1 MGGEVV
7 GPKAKATANGDVTSH
22 PALAAKP
29 AIHIIVLG
37 ASGGPKENNVT
48 ALLVRS
54 VASDWKR
61 GSVIGVDA
69 GVHLGA
75 IEAILRDTQPPD
87 LGKTAALPLPHTLT
101 TGPFAGFVLPH
112 PTPAQNAL
120 HFHQSVVEGFII
132 THPHLDHI
140 NGMVINTAAPPGG
153 RAKRVAGLPY
163 TIATL
168 KTDIFNNRI
177 WPNLTDENNGAGLV
191 TFSRLLDG
199 GSPVLGEGANRGYL
213 EICDGLLV
221 KTFSVSHGACI
232 EQHTHRGSIDDGTTT
247 ASPTFPGGGL
257 VDRRRSSAPAL
268 APDAPPSSSSSSLC
282 VSESSASFLRDAAT
296 AREVLVFGDVEPD
309 SLSLSPRNRRVWRE
323 AAPKIA
329 DGHLAAI
336 CIECSYDDAQPDDC
350 LYGHLTPRFLME
362 ELTVLA
368 WEVRALLAASPT
380 ARGKRKRAGS
390 EITVGGGKRL
400 VPAGEDAISPRTAV
414 SRSGSGGGGGDA
426 NSPHLSSPTARLSLV
441 SGGQT
446 PPLTVWDAPPP
457 PLPVPV
463 PAALDTGGEV
473 AGGELRGVKVIVIH
487 VKDKMNGGEPA
498 GERILRQLR
507 AHEEGARLGCEFVVA
522 REGGSYYL

>member
-1 MGGEVV
+1 
-7 GPKAKATANGDVTSH
+7 
-22 PALAAKP
+22 
-29 AIHIIVLG
+29 
-37 ASGGPKENNVT
+37 
-48 ALLVRS
+48 
-54 VASDWKR
+54 
-61 GSVIGVDA
+61 
-69 GVHLGA
+69 
-75 IEAILRDTQPPD
+75 
-87 LGKTAALPLPHTLT
+87 
-101 TGPFAGFVLPH
+101 
-112 PTPAQNAL
+112 
-120 HFHQSVVEGFII
+120 
-132 THPHLDHI
+132 
-140 NGMVINTAAPPGG
+140 MVINTAAPPGG

-163 TIATL
+163 TISTL
-168 KTDIFNNRI
+168 KNDIFNNRI

-199 GSPVLGEGANRGYL
+199 GSPVLGEGTTRGYL

-232 EQHTHRGSIDDGTTT
+232 EQHSHRGSIDDGSTS
-247 ASPTFPGGGL
+247 ASPTV

-268 APDAPPSSSSSSLC
+268 VADTSPSLC

-329 DGHLAAI
+329 DGNLAAI

-350 LYGHLTPRFLME
+350 LYGHLTPRFLVE
-362 ELTVLA
+362 ELAVLA
-368 WEVRALLAASPT
+368 AEVRALAVSP

-390 EITVGGGKRL
+390 EVVIAGGHQGKRL
-400 VPAGEDAISPRTAV
+400 VPAGEDNISPRTAV
-414 SRSGSGGGGGDA
+414 RGGGDA
-426 NSPHLSSPTARLSLV
+426 NSPHLSSPTARLSLG
-441 SGGQT
+441 SAGGQQT

-457 PLPVPV
+457 PVV
-463 PAALDTGGEV
+463 DTRAGGG
-473 AGGELRGVKVIVIH
+473 GGELRGVKVIVIH

-507 AHEEGARLGCEFVVA
+507 AHEERVGLGCEFLVA

>member
-1 MGGEVV
+1 
-7 GPKAKATANGDVTSH
+7 
-22 PALAAKP
+22 
-29 AIHIIVLG
+29 
-37 ASGGPKENNVT
+37 
-48 ALLVRS
+48 
-54 VASDWKR
+54 
-61 GSVIGVDA
+61 
-69 GVHLGA
+69 
-75 IEAILRDTQPPD
+75 
-87 LGKTAALPLPHTLT
+87 
-101 TGPFAGFVLPH
+101 
-112 PTPAQNAL
+112 
-120 HFHQSVVEGFII
+120 
-132 THPHLDHI
+132 
-140 NGMVINTAAPPGG
+140 MVINTAAPPGG

-163 TIATL
+163 TISTL
-168 KTDIFNNRI
+168 KNDIFNNRI

-232 EQHTHRGSIDDGTTT
+232 EQHTHRGSIDDGTA
-247 ASPTFPGGGL
+247 ASPTFPL
-257 VDRRRSSAPAL
+257 AVDRRRSSAPAL
-268 APDAPPSSSSSSLC
+268 VPDAGAPSLC

-329 DGHLAAI
+329 DGNLAAI

-362 ELTVLA
+362 ELGVLA
-368 WEVRALLAASPT
+368 AEVRALAVSP
-380 ARGKRKRAGS
+380 AKGKRKRAGS
-390 EITVGGGKRL
+390 EVVVGGGKRL
-400 VPAGEDAISPRTAV
+400 VPSAGEDNISPRTAV
-414 SRSGSGGGGGDA
+414 RGSSRDA

-441 SGGQT
+441 SSGGQT

-457 PLPVPV
+457 LPVPV
-463 PAALDTGGEV
+463 VDTRAGGGG
-473 AGGELRGVKVIVIH
+473 GGELRGVKVIVIH

-507 AHEEGARLGCEFVVA
+507 AHEERVGLGCEFLVA

>member
-1 MGGEVV
+1 MGGEL
-7 GPKAKATANGDVTSH
+7 GTKLKTNGDVTSH
-22 PALAAKP
+22 PALPTKP

-75 IEAILRDTQPPD
+75 IEAILRETQPPN
-87 LGKTAALPLPHTLT
+87 LGKTDDLPLPHTLT
-101 TGPFAGFVLPH
+101 TGPFSGYVLNH
-112 PTPAQNAL
+112 ASPAQNAL

-140 NGMVINTAAPPGG
+140 NGMIINTAAPPGG

-163 TIATL
+163 TISTL

-232 EQHTHRGSIDDGTTT
+232 EQPSHHRGSIDDGGATTNV
-247 ASPTFPGGGL
+247 SPTFPGAGL
-257 VDRRRSSAPAL
+257 ISDRRRSSVAAAVPTE
-268 APDAPPSSSSSSLC
+268 PSLC

-323 AAPKIA
+323 AAPKIV

-362 ELTVLA
+362 ELAVLA
-368 WEVRALLAASPT
+368 AEVRAVVAAGSPV
-380 ARGKRKRAGS
+380 RGKRKRAGS
-390 EITVGGGKRL
+390 EAVAVHGHGGKRL
-400 VPAGEDAISPRTAV
+400 VGEDAISPRTA
-414 SRSGSGGGGGDA
+414 SNKGDA
-426 NSPHLSSPTARLSLV
+426 NSPHLSSPTARLSLAGG

-446 PPLTVWDAPPP
+446 PPLT
-457 PLPVPV
+457 
-463 PAALDTGGEV
+463 
-473 AGGELRGVKVIVIH
+473 LRGVKVIVIH

-498 GERILRQLR
+498 GEKILRQLR
-507 AHEEGARLGCEFVVA
+507 AHEEGAGLGCEFVVA

>member
-1 MGGEVV
+1 M
-7 GPKAKATANGDVTSH
+7 
-22 PALAAKP
+22 
-29 AIHIIVLG
+29 
-37 ASGGPKENNVT
+37 T

-101 TGPFAGFVLPH
+101 TGPFAGFALPH

-163 TIATL
+163 TISTL
-168 KTDIFNNRI
+168 KNDIFNNRI

-191 TFSRLLDG
+191 TFSRLVDG

-232 EQHTHRGSIDDGTTT
+232 EQHTHRGSIDDGVT
-247 ASPTFPGGGL
+247 ASPTFPTSL
-257 VDRRRSSAPAL
+257 VVDRRRSSAPAL
-268 APDAPPSSSSSSLC
+268 TPDTSPSLC

-329 DGHLAAI
+329 DGNLAAI

-350 LYGHLTPRFLME
+350 LYGHLTPRFLVE
-362 ELTVLA
+362 ELSALA
-368 WEVRALLAASPT
+368 GEVRALAVSP

-390 EITVGGGKRL
+390 EVVAVGVGKRL
-400 VPAGEDAISPRTAV
+400 VHPAGEDNISPRTAV
-414 SRSGSGGGGGDA
+414 RGGSGDA
-426 NSPHLSSPTARLSLV
+426 NSPHLSSPTARLSL
-441 SGGQT
+441 GGGGGQQT

-457 PLPVPV
+457 LPVPV
-463 PAALDTGGEV
+463 VDTRGGGGGG
-473 AGGELRGVKVIVIH
+473 GGELRGVKVIVIH

-507 AHEEGARLGCEFVVA
+507 AHEERVGLGCEFLVA